1 MSFDARK
8 AKSLQPGETITLDE
22 FPGLRLQATKSKKSW
37 TYRYKS
43 RVTETMKQTKIG
55 EWPQMSHAAAISA
68 WEKLRASRDEGVDP
82 AIAKREARRFVV
94 PVSGDYTVR
103 RLCADYLGGHVER
116 HRKPKGALIVKRIF
130 SSMIEAIADKSAETI
145 TRRQAFDLLES
156 YSHTPMLSAKL
167 RSELGAAWDYALDAG
182 RIPETSPNWWRLVMR
197 GRLRTK
203 GRKVQG
209 KHVVTKRVL
218 DDNELGELIRWL
230 PNLGRTLDD
239 ALTLYLWT
247 GTRGSEIV
255 SMESS
260 EITKEADGYW
270 WTVPKAK
277 TKNAAR
283 ANATD
288 LRVPLVGRAE
298 QVVLRRL
305 AQAKDGFLFPA
316 RNGVRHNDQ
325 KTIQQGVYYHQ
336 PYCKVQP
343 KHVRPRL
350 TVTNWSPHDLRRTTR
365 TKLASMGCP
374 HEIGEAIIGH
384 VLPGVAGIYN
394 RHTYD
399 KERREWLTLLAARI
413 EEIVAT
419 LPA

>member
-1 MSFDARK
+1 MQFDARK
-8 AKSLQPGETITLDE
+8 AKLLQPGEHITLDG
-22 FPGLRLQATKSKKSW
+22 FPGLRLEVTKSKRSW
-37 TYRYKS
+37 IYRYKS
-43 RVTETMKQTKIG
+43 KVSGTMKQTKIG

-68 WEKLRASRDEGVDP
+68 WEKLRAAREDGADP
-82 AIAKREARRFVV
+82 AIAKREARQYVA
-94 PVSGDYTVR
+94 PVAGVYTVR
-103 RLCADYLGGHVER
+103 RLCADYLAGHVER
-116 HRKPKGALIVKRIF
+116 HRKQKGADIVKRIF
-130 SSMIEAIADKSAETI
+130 ASMIDSIAEKPAESI
-145 TRRQAFDLLES
+145 TRRHAFDLLEKHS
-156 YSHTPMLSAKL
+156 GTPVLSAKL

-218 DDNELGELIRWL
+218 SDVELGELIRWL

-247 GTRGSEIV
+247 GTRGAEIV
-255 SMESS
+255 GMESS
-260 EITKEADGYW
+260 EITKEADGHW

-277 TKNAAR
+277 TKNAGR
-283 ANATD
+283 QNATD

-298 QVVLRRL
+298 LVVLRRL

-316 RNGVRHNDQ
+316 RNGGHSEQ
-325 KTIQQGVYYHQ
+325 KSIQQGVYYHQ
-336 PYCKVQP
+336 PYCKVQEEH
-343 KHVRPRL
+343 KRPRL
-350 TVTNWSPHDLRRTTR
+350 TVTHWAPHDLRRTTR
-365 TKLASMGCP
+365 TKLAALGCP

-394 RHTYD
+394 RHAYD
-399 KERREWLTLLAARI
+399 TERREWLTLLATKLD
-413 EEIVAT
+413 EIAT
-419 LPA
+419 LPPA